1 MTADYLA
8 DPEELA
14 VWLPVGADDPKL
26 LVALSAASRRFRGA
40 VRHPVSLVAA
50 ETIVLDGSGALSL
63 LLPAAPVTDVASVTV
78 DGQTLTAGTDYTW
91 SADGYLHRMGC
102 AWPSTLRS
110 VTVVY
115 SHGYADIPGDIQ
127 EVVIDQ
133 ARAMYAILPGVQQ
146 QTVGAQSV
154 TFGVQAAT
162 GVTAQWAAAVERYQL
177 NRGERP

>member
-14 VWLPVGADDPKL
+14 VWLAVGGDDPKL
-26 LVALSAASRRFRGA
+26 LAALSSASRRFRGA
-40 VRHPVSLVAA
+40 VRHPVSLVVGD
-50 ETIVLDGSGALSL
+50 TIVLDGSGAMSL
-63 LLPAAPVTDVASVTV
+63 LLPAAPVTEVSSVTV
-78 DGQTLTAGTDYTW
+78 DGQALTAGTDYTW
-91 SADGYLHRMGC
+91 SVDGYLHRMGGI
-102 AWPSTLRS
+102 WPSALRS

-115 SHGYADIPGDIQ
+115 SHGYAEIPGDIQ

-133 ARAMYAILPGVQQ
+133 ARAMYAVLPGVQQ

-162 GVTAQWAAAVERYQL
+162 GVTAQWATVVDRYQL

>member
-1 MTADYLA
+1 VTADYLA

-14 VWLPVGADDPKL
+14 AWLQVDATDSKL
-26 LVALSAASRRFRGA
+26 LAALGAASRRFRGA
-40 VRHPVSLVAA
+40 VRHPVSLVVGD
-50 ETIVLDGSGALSL
+50 TIVLDGSGAMSL
-63 LLPAAPVTDVASVTV
+63 LLPAAPVVDVSSVLV
-78 DGQTLTAGTDYTW
+78 DGQALTAGTDYTW
-91 SADGYLHRMGC
+91 STDGYLHRLG
-102 AWPSTLRS
+102 AVWPIGLRS

-115 SHGYADIPGDIQ
+115 SHGYAEIPGDIQ

-133 ARAMYAILPGVQQ
+133 ARALYAVLPGVQQ

-162 GVTAQWAAAVERYQL
+162 GVTAQWAVAVDRYQL